1 MKKNRRLIKLVYL
14 LLKESFLSGR
24 QNSRKVVEHIKT
36 LKKLPTSWAIFALE
50 QYLKGYKQLISK
62 NTLVIESANKLSSK
76 DIEQIKR
83 RIKRNYQYSLTE
95 VKVNPTLLGGI
106 RIKIGDLIL
115 EDSYLSGIDQLKGV
129 IIS

>member
-14 LLKESFLSGR
+14 LLKESFISGR

-36 LKKLPTSWAIFALE
+36 LKKLPTSQAIFALK
-50 QYLKGYKQLISK
+50 QYLKGLKQLISK

-83 RIKRNYQYSLTE
+83 RIKKNYQYSLSE
-95 VKVNPTLLGGI
+95 VKVNLTLLGGI
-106 RIKIGDLIL
+106 RVKIGDLIL
-115 EDSYLSGIDQLKGV
+115 EDTYLSRIDQLKGA